1 MGERDIGESR
11 FMKDTIY
18 LILLSMVIILICLL
32 PILFPSE
39 SYVNAIR
46 EWGLR

>member
-18 LILLSMVIILICLL
+18 LILLLMVIIFLCLL
-32 PILFPSE
+32 PVLFPSE
-39 SYVNAIR
+39 AYLNAIR
-46 EWGLR
+46 EWGIR